1 MYNVTMKLVKTVK
14 CKLQADEKQAEVLLE
29 TLRRFAEACN
39 DILRVSQEN
48 RTTNKVKLQHLCY
61 RTIKEKYSLQANLV
75 VRAIARVAES
85 AKKKNRN
92 HPNPESSNPP
102 A

>member
-1 MYNVTMKLVKTVK
+1 
-14 CKLQADEKQAEVLLE
+14 
-29 TLRRFAEACN
+29 
-39 DILRVSQEN
+39 
-48 RTTNKVKLQHLCY
+48 
-61 RTIKEKYSLQANLV
+61 LQANLV